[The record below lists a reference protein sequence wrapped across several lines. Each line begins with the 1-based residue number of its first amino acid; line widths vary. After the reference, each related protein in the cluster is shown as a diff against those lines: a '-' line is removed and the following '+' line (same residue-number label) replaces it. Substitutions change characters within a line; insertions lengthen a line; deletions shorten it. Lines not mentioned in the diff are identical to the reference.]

1 MSDIELENYAKHL
14 HIPYFKGVFMKDQL
28 SNKIRKN
35 ESMIINLD
43 DSIGQGT
50 HWVCFLKKDTVINY
64 FDSFGVKPPNELL
77 DYFAS
82 QNQKPKASY
91 LENFDVYYNV
101 DQNQKFNE
109 VICGHLC
116 LDFLTKF

>member
-1 MSDIELENYAKHL
+1 LSDIELENYAKHL
-14 HIPYFKGVFMKDQL
+14 NIPYFKGVFMKDQL
-28 SNKIRKN
+28 PNKIRKN

-50 HWVCFLKKDTVINY
+50 HWVCFLKKDRVINY

>member
-1 MSDIELENYAKHL
+1 
-14 HIPYFKGVFMKDQL
+14 MKDQL
-28 SNKIRKN
+28 PNKIRKN

-50 HWVCFLKKDTVINY
+50 HWVCLVKKGKIINY
-64 FDSFGVKPPNELL
+64 FDSFGVKPPTELL
-77 DYFAS
+77 NYFAL

-91 LENFDVYYNV
+91 LENFNVYYNV
-101 DQNQKFNE
+101 DQNHNFNE

>member
-1 MSDIELENYAKHL
+1 
-14 HIPYFKGVFMKDQL
+14 MKDQL
-28 SNKIRKN
+28 PNKIRKN

-50 HWVCFLKKDTVINY
+50 HWVCFLKQGKIINY
-64 FDSFGVKPPNELL
+64 FDSFGVKPPTELL
-77 DYFAS
+77 NYF
-82 QNQKPKASY
+82 K
-91 LENFDVYYNV
+91 NFDVCYNV
-101 DQNQKFNE
+101 DQNQNFNE